1 MKIFRHHFAPK
12 GLRFFS
18 ATQHLGPI
26 ADSMIQPVRLEGP
39 TERPI
44 PRILVVDD
52 DLELCELLTE
62 YLRLE
67 GFEVDA
73 VFDGLQGVN
82 RALSGEYSLLI
93 LDVMLPGIRGF
104 EALRQIRAK
113 SSMPIIMLTARD
125 EDIDR
130 ILGLEIGADD
140 YLAKPFNPR
149 ELAARIQAVLRR
161 SASTTREVALPGPQR
176 IVLGDV
182 ELDEAAR
189 VVRRQ
194 DREVDLT
201 SVEFDLL
208 ALFMK
213 NPVKVLEREEIVKQ
227 ILGRESAPDDH
238 SIAVHISNL
247 RKKLGRAADGSDRI
261 RAIRGIGYIFVIP
274 VKAKSR

>member
-1 MKIFRHHFAPK
+1 MAYD
-12 GLRFFS
+12 S
-18 ATQHLGPI
+18 A
-26 ADSMIQPVRLEGP
+26 IQPVR
-39 TERPI
+39 TERLTDRPV

-62 YLRLE
+62 YLQPE

-73 VFDGLQGVN
+73 VFDGLQGVE
-82 RALSGEYSLLI
+82 RALSGDYSLLI

-113 SSMPIIMLTARD
+113 SALPIIMLTARD

-149 ELAARIQAVLRR
+149 EVAAA
-161 SASTTREVALPGPQR
+161 GPQR
-176 IVLGDV
+176 IILGDV
-182 ELDEAAR
+182 ELDESAR
-189 VVRRQ
+189 TVRRGN
-194 DREVDLT
+194 REVDLT

-208 ALFMK
+208 AYFMK
-213 NPVKVLEREEIVKQ
+213 NPVKVLQREEIVQQ
-227 ILGRESAPDDH
+227 ILGRESAPDDR
-238 SIAVHISNL
+238 SIDVHISNL
-247 RKKLGRAADGSDRI
+247 RKKLGRTADGSDRV

>member
-1 MKIFRHHFAPK
+1 MVLSA
-12 GLRFFS
+12 RFE
-18 ATQHLGPI
+18 
-26 ADSMIQPVRLEGP
+26 RLP
-39 TERPI
+39 DRPI

-52 DLELCELLTE
+52 DLELCEQLTE
-62 YLRLE
+62 YLQPE
-67 GFEVDA
+67 GFGVDA

-82 RALSGEYSLLI
+82 RALSGDYSLLI

-113 SSMPIIMLTARD
+113 SAMPIIMLTAQD
-125 EDIDR
+125 EIDR

-140 YLAKPFNPR
+140 CLAKPFNPR

-161 SASTTREVALPGPQR
+161 SAFTSGEAAPSGPRR
-176 IVLGDV
+176 IILGDV

-194 DREVDLT
+194 HREVELT

-208 ALFMK
+208 AFFMK
-213 NPVKVLEREEIVKQ
+213 NPVKALEREEIVKQ
-227 ILGRESAPDDH
+227 IFGRASTPDDRT
-238 SIAVHISNL
+238 IDVHISNL

-274 VKAKSR
+274 VKTKAR

>member
-1 MKIFRHHFAPK
+1 MAHDSVAQ
-12 GLRFFS
+12 S
-18 ATQHLGPI
+18 ARVERL
-26 ADSMIQPVRLEGP
+26 ADRPV
-39 TERPI
+39 

-62 YLRLE
+62 YLQPE

-73 VFDGLQGVN
+73 VFDGLQGVD
-82 RALSGEYSLLI
+82 RALSGDYSLLI

-161 SASTTREVALPGPQR
+161 SASTTREAAAAGPQR

-182 ELDEAAR
+182 ELDESAR
-189 VVRRQ
+189 TVRRGN
-194 DREVDLT
+194 REVDLT

-208 ALFMK
+208 AYFMK
-213 NPVKVLEREEIVKQ
+213 NPVKVLQREEIVQQ
-227 ILGRESAPDDH
+227 ILGRESAPDDR
-238 SIAVHISNL
+238 SIDVHISNL
-247 RKKLGRAADGSDRI
+247 RKKLGRTADGSDRI

-274 VKAKSR
+274 VKSTSR

>member
-1 MKIFRHHFAPK
+1 MAYD
-12 GLRFFS
+12 S
-18 ATQHLGPI
+18 A
-26 ADSMIQPVRLEGP
+26 IQPVR
-39 TERPI
+39 TERLTDRPV

-62 YLRLE
+62 YLQPE

-73 VFDGLQGVN
+73 VFDGLQGVE
-82 RALSGEYSLLI
+82 RALSGDYSLLI

-113 SSMPIIMLTARD
+113 SALPIIMLTARD

-161 SASTTREVALPGPQR
+161 SASTREAAAAGPQR

-182 ELDEAAR
+182 ELDESAR
-189 VVRRQ
+189 TVRRGN
-194 DREVDLT
+194 REVDLT
-201 SVEFDLL
+201 SIEFDLL
-208 ALFMK
+208 AYFMK
-213 NPVKVLEREEIVKQ
+213 NPVKVLQREEIVQQ
-227 ILGRESAPDDH
+227 ILGRESAPDDR
-238 SIAVHISNL
+238 SIDVHISNL
-247 RKKLGRAADGSDRI
+247 RKKLGRTADGSDRV

>member
-1 MKIFRHHFAPK
+1 
-12 GLRFFS
+12 
-18 ATQHLGPI
+18 
-26 ADSMIQPVRLEGP
+26 MIQPARLERL

-62 YLRLE
+62 YLQPE
-67 GFEVDA
+67 GFDVDA

-82 RALSGEYSLLI
+82 RALSGDYSLLI

-113 SSMPIIMLTARD
+113 STMPIIMLTARD

-161 SASTTREVALPGPQR
+161 SASNTREIARPGPQR

-194 DREVDLT
+194 HREVELT

-208 ALFMK
+208 AFFMK

-227 ILGRESAPDDH
+227 ILGRESAPDDR
-238 SIAVHISNL
+238 SIDVHISNV